1 LNGTSFSDAEAAGYY
16 RRAVFCL
23 QPHGDTPT
31 RSSFYDAIAWG
42 CINVMFDKKVH
53 FPFRRCIKDW
63 EHMTYFIPLD
73 AVLGGRD
80 AVDVL
85 KKISPREIEDMQR
98 RIERVRRSMMYS
110 LAPRRDNVRLGN
122 VGMMEDSDDAF
133 SLAIKDALDTGMERF
148 GLPNR
153 VQLSVD
159 G

>member
-1 LNGTSFSDAEAAGYY
+1 
-16 RRAVFCL
+16 
-23 QPHGDTPT
+23 
-31 RSSFYDAIAWG
+31 
-42 CINVMFDKKVH
+42 
-53 FPFRRCIKDW
+53 
-63 EHMTYFIPLD
+63 MTYFIPLD